1 VSPLVVIYWTRLA
14 LSIIAA
20 AISAIIA
27 TMQNAADIYT
37 FVNGVTIALLVY
49 LLSYYL
55 LKAKFMNKVEKQ
67 SKIMTM
73 GIFMYF
79 IAWAV
84 FFILFYSI
92 MQGLPPAA

>member
-1 VSPLVVIYWTRLA
+1 VKPLIVIYWSRVA
-14 LSIIAA
+14 LGIIAG
-20 AISAIIA
+20 AISAVLA
-27 TMQNAADIYT
+27 SMQNALEINT
-37 FVNGVTIALLVY
+37 FLNGITIALAIY
-49 LLSYYL
+49 LLTYYL
-55 LKAKFMNKVEKQ
+55 FKAKFRNQVEKQ

-92 MQGLPPAA
+92 LKGPSIVA

>member
-1 VSPLVVIYWTRLA
+1 VKPLVMIYWTRVA
-14 LSIIAA
+14 LSIVAA
-20 AISAIIA
+20 AISAVVA
-27 TMQNAADIYT
+27 TMQSAVSFTT
-37 FVNGVTIALLVY
+37 FVNGLTIALLIY
-49 LLSYYL
+49 LLSYYV
-55 LKAKFMNKVEKQ
+55 LKAKFLNKVEKQ

-92 MQGLPPAA
+92 LKGPA